1 MIKAEGVSFQYR
13 KKKKVLDNINAAF
26 EKGEVVGIVGPNG
39 SGKTTTL
46 KLFSRMIFPQK
57 GNITLSGTVRAML
70 EQPSFYEDLC
80 GIDNL
85 EYFLKRTITEQEIQE
100 APFQCAEYVRTPVKR
115 YSMGM
120 RQKLALWMMFLSD
133 ADILLLD
140 EPTVALDVD
149 ALAELEV
156 LIRREKE
163 HRCIVIS
170 SHDFNELQRMADRVV
185 IISQKTFAREIL
197 IHGEESEK
205 YRIGMLRPI
214 PEEVMTYLREHGMTD
229 SDMPEFFAN
238 KQKVAETVRQLTE
251 LGADIYEV
259 SRISSFIENCYLDTV
274 KKEEQ

>member
-1 MIKAEGVSFQYR
+1 MIKAEGVSFQYK

-46 KLFSRMIFPQK
+46 KLFSGMIFPQK
-57 GNITLSGTVRAML
+57 GNITLSGNVRAML

-149 ALAELEV
+149 
-156 LIRREKE
+156 
-163 HRCIVIS
+163 
-170 SHDFNELQRMADRVV
+170 
-185 IISQKTFAREIL
+185 
-197 IHGEESEK
+197 
-205 YRIGMLRPI
+205 
-214 PEEVMTYLREHGMTD
+214 
-229 SDMPEFFAN
+229 
-238 KQKVAETVRQLTE
+238 
-251 LGADIYEV
+251 
-259 SRISSFIENCYLDTV
+259 
-274 KKEEQ
+274 